1 MTDYNYYVDNYK
13 GNVIPDRETFDR
25 LAVEAT
31 AYVDTL
37 VTDREP
43 LQYDNINA
51 KYNTAVCAVIEVMY
65 SQASANGISSESVG
79 NHSITYS
86 STSELNKMRYDKAK
100 IYLRGTGLMS
110 GVMR

>member
-1 MTDYNYYVDNYK
+1 MADYNYYINDYK

-25 LAVEAT
+25 LAIEAT

-43 LQYDNINA
+43 LQYDNIAA
-51 KYNTAVCAVIEVMY
+51 KYNMAICAVIEVMY

-79 NHSITYS
+79 KHSITYS
-86 STSELNKMRYDKAK
+86 SATELDKTRYDKAK
-100 IYLRGTGLMS
+100 LYLRGTGLMS